1 MGRYSG
7 EVGGPLTA
15 RTRVWRRTMSPSI
28 GSARQ
33 ALPGRRPMPGPPR
46 DRVKGRLLRLYGAL
60 LGRFGHQRWWPGRT
74 PYEVAVGAVLTQHT
88 AWVNAARA
96 IEALRSRRLLTPARV
111 AALQVSEPARVARGP
126 FAVRSRPVQRVSRA
140 ARGRRQVALPHPAA
154 LPRLPAAPGSPW
166 PGARPLSGPERA
178 AGHRQYSESRA
189 TIRSAASGTA
199 RVRA

>member
-60 LGRFGHQRWWPGRT
+60 LGRFGHRRWWPGRT
-74 PYEVAVGAVLTQHT
+74 PCEVAVGAVLTQHA

-111 AALQVSEPARVARGP
+111 AALQVSELARVIRPAGTHRGKARRPQALTRWLLGARGEG
-126 FAVRSRPVQRVSRA
+126 FDLMRA
-140 ARGRRQVALPHPAA
+140 APLGPLRPGPPEI
-154 LPRLPAAPGSPW
+154 PRL
-166 PGARPLSGPERA
+166 GPET
-178 AGHRQYSESRA
+178 AGAILLHSPGR
-189 TIRSAASGTA
+189 
-199 RVRA
+199 

>member
-15 RTRVWRRTMSPSI
+15 RTRVWRRTMSPSV
-28 GSARQ
+28 GSERQ
-33 ALPGRRPMPGPPR
+33 SLTGRRPMPGPPR

-60 LGRFGHQRWWPGRT
+60 LGRFGHQRWWPSRT

-111 AALQVSEPARVARGP
+111 AALQVSELARVIRPAGHPPGEARRPQEPARWRPERLGARLDLMWAEPPSPLRRGP
-126 FAVRSRPVQRVSRA
+126 L
-140 ARGRRQVALPHPAA
+140 RQ
-154 LPRLPAAPGSPW
+154 PRL
-166 PGARPLSGPERA
+166 RPDE
-178 AGHRQYSESRA
+178 
-189 TIRSAASGTA
+189 
-199 RVRA
+199 